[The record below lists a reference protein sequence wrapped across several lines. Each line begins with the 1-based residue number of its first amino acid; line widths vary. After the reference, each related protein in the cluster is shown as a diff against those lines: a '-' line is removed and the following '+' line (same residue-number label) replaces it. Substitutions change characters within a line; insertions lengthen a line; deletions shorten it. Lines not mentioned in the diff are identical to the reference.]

1 MEPKPAIRVP
11 TRFGAETAAQRD
23 QNHVTSMTCRI
34 RPGQISPKYAQR
46 PQTQAWRAHP
56 KDIIAAVK
64 RGHQTL
70 QTIH

>member
-46 PQTQAWRAHP
+46 PQTQGGGHGDP
-56 KDIIAAVK
+56 DAAN
-64 RGHQTL
+64 TL
-70 QTIH
+70 GDDGADF